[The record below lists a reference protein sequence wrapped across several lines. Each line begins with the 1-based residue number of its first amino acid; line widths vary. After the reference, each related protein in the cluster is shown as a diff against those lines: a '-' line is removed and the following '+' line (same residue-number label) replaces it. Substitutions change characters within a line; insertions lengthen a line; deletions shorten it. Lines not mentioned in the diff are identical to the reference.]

1 MFDLIL
7 ARVAAVLGRG
17 ASRSAMHRN
26 ASLTAELR
34 RLESGRAWAIASRRL
49 GLIQDPGR

>member
-7 ARVAAVLGRG
+7 TRVAGLLGRG
-17 ASRSAMHRN
+17 AARMQRE
-26 ASLTAELR
+26 ASLTGELR
-34 RLESGRAWAIASRRL
+34 RLESGWAWTIASRRL